1 MLRIS
6 MEVEQQYQTFAEHL
20 PLIKALRNPD
30 LRERHWVSIRE
41 LIAINPQSEEVS
53 LKMLLNAG
61 VELKL
66 TQLQ

>member
-6 MEVEQQYQTFAEHL
+6 MEVEQQYETFAEHL